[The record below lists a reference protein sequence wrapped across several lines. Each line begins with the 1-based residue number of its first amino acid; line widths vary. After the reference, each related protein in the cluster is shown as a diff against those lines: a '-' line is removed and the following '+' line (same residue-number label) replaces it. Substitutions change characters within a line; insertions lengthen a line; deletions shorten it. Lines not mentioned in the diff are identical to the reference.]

1 LFTNTET
8 EEVAMS
14 EAQIG
19 TTVKIHYT
27 GKLDDGSVFDSSQN
41 REPIQFK
48 IGEGDVI
55 KGLEEA
61 VIGMKEGDSKTV
73 TIATDDAYGPYREEL
88 VTNVDKEKIPDEIEL
103 KVGQLLKVK
112 KSNGNVYNVTVSKV
126 GDSEVTLDAN
136 HPLAGRDLTF
146 DLELVEVHL

>member
-1 LFTNTET
+1 
-8 EEVAMS
+8 
-14 EAQIG
+14 
-19 TTVKIHYT
+19 
-27 GKLDDGSVFDSSQN
+27 
-41 REPIQFK
+41 
-48 IGEGDVI
+48 VI

-146 DLELVEVHL
+146 DLELVEVHS